1 MSYKYQEFNTGTKAV
16 SARLRVDLLNY
27 VKLNGLNL
35 NSVLNEGLEL
45 LVMATQ
51 RNIPITFY
59 TSIEGRQIKIER
71 K

>member
-1 MSYKYQEFNTGTKAV
+1 MSYKYQEFTTGTKPASV
-16 SARLRVDLLNY
+16 RLRADLLNY
-27 VKLNGLNL
+27 VRMNGLNL
-35 NSVLNEGLEL
+35 NSALNEGLEL

-59 TSIEGRQIKIER
+59 TSIEGRQIKVER

>member
-1 MSYKYQEFNTGTKAV
+1 MSYKYQEFTTGTKPV

-35 NSVLNEGLEL
+35 NSVLNEGLKL

>member
-1 MSYKYQEFNTGTKAV
+1 MSYKYQESNTGTKAV

>member
-1 MSYKYQEFNTGTKAV
+1 MSYKYLESNTGTKAV

-59 TSIEGRQIKIER
+59 TSIEGRQIKIVR